1 MRIRKKD
8 DAKTVAKSRIDFTVN
23 DERAIFKTAWN
34 REVDVRKLIELDLL
48 EPDHYLS
55 YLDGELE
62 RYKIEEHIKV
72 YGSR

>member
-8 DAKTVAKSRIDFTVN
+8 DAKTVAKSRIDFTIKY
-23 DERAIFKTAWN
+23 ERAIFKTAWN

-48 EPDHYLS
+48 EPEQFLS
-55 YLDGELE
+55 YLNGELD
-62 RYKIEEHIKV
+62 RFKIEESIKV